1 MLDHFENF
9 YSPNFSVVFDRNSV
23 LNTVLEKWKKRV
35 DKGKS
40 FEALLTDLL
49 KAFEWLL
56 HNLIVAKLNAY
67 GFSLSASKVILNCL
81 P

>member
-1 MLDHFENF
+1 M
-9 YSPNFSVVFDRNSV
+9 
-23 LNTVLEKWKKRV
+23 LNTVLEKWKEPV